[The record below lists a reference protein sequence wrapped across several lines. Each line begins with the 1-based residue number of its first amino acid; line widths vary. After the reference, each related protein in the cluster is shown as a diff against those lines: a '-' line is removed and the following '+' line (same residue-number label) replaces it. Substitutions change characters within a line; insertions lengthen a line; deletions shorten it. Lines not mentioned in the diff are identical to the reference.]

1 MQPLIGNG
9 LFLLLQHATAFT
21 SSTIVTKSIIACL
34 DAHLLTVSY
43 TRDILQFL
51 LVYAESEKTEQAIKI
66 IALAAHDV
74 KTLGS
79 TAAIKTLI
87 KRTYFTSAAQRGQTW
102 KSLAVV
108 LYNRQRL
115 PSSSR

>member
-51 LVYAESEKTEQAIKI
+51 LVYAESETEQAIKI

-108 LYNRQRL
+108 VHNRQRL